1 MLDPLTEEQFKD
13 VARLG
18 VLDARDLWVIRLRRV
33 FLWRWPQIAAEMG
46 VTPAKAQQCYDV
58 ARQRMEEGLAA
69 VTAAN
74 VLHHQT
80 SRAGQFE
87 ELLELMHGPQ
97 RHNPA
102 SPPLSRDPYK
112 SMPGKPAY
120 THRPLR
126 GKFPNGEAL
135 AELERNPAAGLPV
148 RRA

>member
-18 VLDARDLWVIRLRRV
+18 VLDYPSLRIIRQRRV
-33 FLWRWPQIAAEMG
+33 EGRAWGAIAAQEG
-46 VTPAKAQQCYDV
+46 ETVAEIRRRYDWAQVQM
-58 ARQRMEEGLAA
+58 AEALRGKRE
-69 VTAAN
+69 
-74 VLHHQT
+74 LHHQH
-80 SRAGQFE
+80 RAGQFE

-97 RHNPA
+97 RHNPS